1 MNALFGK
8 RVAVTR
14 PSAQAKRLSELLK
27 DEGAI
32 PIALPLNHIEPVY
45 SPDQNLLCSAAL
57 EACEWLA
64 FTSANAVHHFV
75 ALRGMR
81 TQPDARVAAVG
92 GVTADVLE
100 SYGWRVDL
108 VPAIASVTGLTQ
120 ALGDVRGMRIT
131 HPCGE
136 GATALGDAL
145 TQRGARVCRIVV
157 YRRTPT
163 PVTVAKELL
172 LDAALFASGSA
183 VESWVDAGLHLLQP
197 DACVVCIGPVT
208 AAAAR
213 QHNLTVNAMATEATD
228 AGLVA
233 ALRGVFE
240 APICKG
246 DECDSDR

>member
-14 PSAQAKRLSELLK
+14 PSAQAERLSELLK

-32 PIALPLNHIEPVY
+32 PIAMPLNHIEPLY
-45 SPDQNLLCSAAL
+45 SPDRDMRCAETIAASD
-57 EACEWLA
+57 WLV

-75 ALRGMR
+75 AWRGTR
-81 TQPDARVAAVG
+81 TQPAVLIAAVG
-92 GVTADVLE
+92 SVTAAVLE
-100 SYGWRVDL
+100 RYGWRVDL
-108 VPAIASVTGLTQ
+108 VPDIASVTGLTQ
-120 ALGDVRGMRIT
+120 ALGDVRDLRIT

-145 TQRGARVCRIVV
+145 THRGARVCRIVV
-157 YRRTPT
+157 YRQTPNS
-163 PVTVAKELL
+163 VIIAKDIR

-183 VESWVDAGLHLLQP
+183 VESWVDAGLHMLYP
-197 DACVVCIGPVT
+197 DASVVCIGPVT
-208 AAAAR
+208 ATAAR
-213 QHNLTVNAMATEATD
+213 QHNLTVNAVATKATD

-240 APICKG
+240 AQIREG
-246 DECDSDR
+246 DQRDSDR